1 MSLADTTQGRV
12 ISQSI
17 RIVLTPPQAGACGE
31 DTDTAADIGIGLMR
45 EAMWVLRAAA
55 EREGFRVE
63 IEFRQLVY

>member
-1 MSLADTTQGRV
+1 MSLAEKSQGRI
-12 ISQSI
+12 ISQTI
-17 RIVLTPPQAGACGE
+17 RIMLTPPRIDPCGE

-55 EREGFRVE
+55 EREGFHVE